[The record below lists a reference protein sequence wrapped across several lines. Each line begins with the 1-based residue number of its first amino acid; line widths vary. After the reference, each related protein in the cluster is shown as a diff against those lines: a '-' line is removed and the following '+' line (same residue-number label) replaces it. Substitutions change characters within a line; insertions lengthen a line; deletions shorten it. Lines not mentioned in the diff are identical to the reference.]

1 MTTKKFNAFEYAAHT
16 ESGKPEN
23 VGVHCQDI
31 FETPHGHAFV
41 VVTDHNPAEDQPS
54 KLCKVVMLRIR
65 YYMEHEPE
73 ERNEDV
79 TKNAL
84 IYTSGYVYQYHK
96 KEGTATRGVSCL
108 CLLYSDEQ
116 VFYSWIGDVGLYLFT
131 GKRLHWLTWHAKT
144 LADGSKDE
152 PGQKPK
158 PVLLGEQPIIEPMTN
173 SQDALK
179 PVNGD
184 KLILSA
190 GNVGKCIHTRATKRI
205 LKDSM
210 PLQTKVTRILRH
222 PYPDAEPQS
231 GALILL
237 RFHAVSHKERIIS
250 TELKDPTPHQ
260 SQQTE
265 EMKQGETKK
274 KPKKKSVNLLK
285 LVLLAIGLLAVLY
298 FVYDLFIYDPRPPV
312 SITVPQH
319 EAGPEESVHVPDE
332 VADELTEEVAET
344 FTLPAD
350 IPYTVRTG
358 DTWGRIYSQF
368 GVCSWF
374 IRNHPPNTGRF
385 GSQGSL
391 MAGQRLQIPVKYS
404 ADPQLNPHFYT
415 EFTTDKVGSGCQNVD
430 RAFLKAFEERVA
442 N

>member
-1 MTTKKFNAFEYAAHT
+1 MTTKKFNTFEYASHT
-16 ESGKPEN
+16 EPGKPGST
-23 VGVHCQDI
+23 GVHCQDT
-31 FETPHGHAFV
+31 FETPLGHVFV
-41 VVTDHNPAEDQPS
+41 VVTDHNSTQVRS
-54 KLCKVVMLRIR
+54 TGLCELVLQRIR

-73 ERNEDV
+73 ERNRDV

-84 IYTSGYVYQYHK
+84 IYTSGYIYQHYN
-96 KEGTATRGVSCL
+96 KEGTNAKGVSCL

-131 GKRLHWLTWHAKT
+131 GKRIHWLTWQDKQ
-144 LADGSKDE
+144 LNSSSKDDQI
-152 PGQKPK
+152 QKTEK
-158 PVLLGEQPIIEPMTN
+158 FLLGQQPIIEPMSN
-173 SQDALK
+173 CQSALK

-184 KLILSA
+184 NLILSA
-190 GNVGKCIHTRATKRI
+190 GNVGKCIHTKATKRI

-222 PYPDAEPQS
+222 PYPDMNPQS
-231 GALILL
+231 GTLIIL

-250 TELKDPTPHQ
+250 QDNKDHISRQPQ
-260 SQQTE
+260 KIE
-265 EMKQGETKK
+265 EMNQKKIKQTRKN
-274 KPKKKSVNLLK
+274 KSFGLLK
-285 LVLLAIGLLAVLY
+285 MIFLALGLFAVLY

-312 SITVPQH
+312 PITVPQH
-319 EAGPEESVHVPDE
+319 ETRLEESIHVPDE
-332 VADELTEEVAET
+332 VAEELTEGVAEPV
-344 FTLPAD
+344 TLPAD
-350 IPYTVRTG
+350 ISYVVRTG

-391 MAGQRLQIPVKYS
+391 IAGQRLQIPVKYS
-404 ADPQLNPHFYT
+404 ADPQLNPHYYT
-415 EFTTDKVGSGCQNVD
+415 EFTTDKVGSGCQNAD
-430 RAFLKAFEERVA
+430 RSFLEAFEERVA